1 MSNPLTSGNKP
12 NNFTPADLLQQIKAN
27 PAEFLKQANINIPS
41 GMNNPDQIINY
52 LMQSGQINNPRLA
65 MARMMAQRPQ
75 VMSLFKR

>member
-1 MSNPLTSGNKP
+1 MSNPLTSGAPANA
-12 NNFTPADLLQQIKAN
+12 FTPADLLQQIKAN
-27 PAEFLKQANINIPS
+27 PAGFLKQANINIPN